1 MRQFQ
6 SVFLLPVVMKI
17 VGPTHL
23 CCCMPFPF
31 KEELERMRTILT
43 MVSGEAKMPDG
54 EELQQGSRYSSAG
67 EEDN

>member
-1 MRQFQ
+1 
-6 SVFLLPVVMKI
+6 
-17 VGPTHL
+17 
-23 CCCMPFPF
+23 MPFPF
-31 KEELERMRTILT
+31 QEELERMRTILT